1 MKEIMERRSVRSY
14 TGQPIPEESLQCLLR
29 AAMRAPSAGNAQPW
43 AFIVIRD
50 RDTLDAIQRFHPYA
64 SPLKTAPCAI
74 VVCGDLS
81 RQIFPDFWVQD
92 CSAATENLLLEAVHL
107 GLGAVWMGLYP
118 MQERVDDMS
127 QLLGLPET
135 VVPLGVIAVGF
146 PAQIPPPMDT
156 FHPEYVHYER
166 WEH

>member
-1 MKEIMERRSVRSY
+1 
-14 TGQPIPEESLQCLLR
+14 
-29 AAMRAPSAGNAQPW
+29 
-43 AFIVIRD
+43 
-50 RDTLDAIQRFHPYA
+50 
-64 SPLKTAPCAI
+64 
-74 VVCGDLS
+74 
-81 RQIFPDFWVQD
+81 
-92 CSAATENLLLEAVHL
+92 
-107 GLGAVWMGLYP
+107 MGLYP

-166 WEH
+166 WEHWANRVGGADSPVLSHHRAYGSVHGGSVA